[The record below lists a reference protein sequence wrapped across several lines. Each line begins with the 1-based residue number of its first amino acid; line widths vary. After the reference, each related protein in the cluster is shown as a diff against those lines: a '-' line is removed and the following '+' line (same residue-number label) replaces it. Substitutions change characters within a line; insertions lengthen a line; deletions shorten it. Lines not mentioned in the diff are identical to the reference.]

1 LFDFDR
7 RSDSFP
13 SEYSGGVV
21 VVESSVILLF
31 PLRIMGENYFTR
43 KFQQQQQ
50 QANEPAGKCPD
61 THGE

>member
-1 LFDFDR
+1 
-7 RSDSFP
+7 
-13 SEYSGGVV
+13 
-21 VVESSVILLF
+21 
-31 PLRIMGENYFTR
+31 MGENYFTKK

>member
-1 LFDFDR
+1 
-7 RSDSFP
+7 
-13 SEYSGGVV
+13 
-21 VVESSVILLF
+21 VILLF